1 MWMER
6 RRRNKEWKG
15 MRSTDSSNPSCFVS
29 TCFRL
34 YEPPTLFQILD
45 SMFDLGGGDLG
56 GLKDR
61 GELAVEFTEKS

>member
-1 MWMER
+1 MER

-15 MRSTDSSNPSCFVS
+15 MRSTDSSNPSCFDS
-29 TCFRL
+29 TCFL
-34 YEPPTLFQILD
+34 LCDTSILFQILD

-61 GELAVEFTEKS
+61 GELDVGFT